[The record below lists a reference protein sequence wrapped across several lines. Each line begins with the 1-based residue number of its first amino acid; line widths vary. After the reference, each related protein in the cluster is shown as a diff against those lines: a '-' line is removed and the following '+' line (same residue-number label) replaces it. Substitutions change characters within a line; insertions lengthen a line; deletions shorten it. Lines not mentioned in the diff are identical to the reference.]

1 MYWYADERNNAETI
15 LQKVLTLNRE
25 KTALF
30 FSLFCVNNER
40 MEAAELWIAQ
50 FMQEQNAQQ
59 IYAGFI
65 LILNMM
71 AAGFLSTEMANE
83 ISDTLTRWGSEL
95 AENPAVEEA
104 QEDAWKNFMKGLSKQ
119 AALPEILHFKQL
131 NVLPNQTNAEE
142 LLKGARIHELLL
154 ERLQHLMEA
163 PDAGVK

>member
-1 MYWYADERNNAETI
+1 
-15 LQKVLTLNRE
+15 
-25 KTALF
+25 
-30 FSLFCVNNER
+30 

-59 IYAGFI
+59 VYAGFI

-71 AAGFLSTEMANE
+71 AAGFLSTEMANK

-104 QEDAWKNFMKGLSKQ
+104 QEDVWKDFMKGLSKQ

-131 NVLPNQTNAEE
+131 NVLPN
-142 LLKGARIHELLL
+142 
-154 ERLQHLMEA
+154 
-163 PDAGVK
+163 